1 MAKLKILNTL
11 LILFCSSLLF
21 FFIERLLW
29 GEEANLEDK
38 VTALFVLFIPLISL
52 TIFTLG
58 NIPGLF
64 YFLFISLISNRF
76 INYYQTTYIT
86 PLLGITFGVGVLS
99 AFAENKFLLS
109 IKEYKKNLLNLRERI
124 DKYILEEEEKT
135 RLQSLLTRRFERLFR
150 LKFMAEE
157 LSITL
162 DVNRVIKSAEQR
174 IWEIIPSTENFL
186 IYLVG
191 DELGEMD
198 NPRITH
204 SLLKTRRGLQNQE
217 LELDIFDRWILRSY
231 KNLLVNDVQKDFRFS
246 PETVEDLKREFRAL
260 LACPLT
266 SEGKILGVVRLE
278 SSLPGS
284 FTPDDLRMLDIFSD
298 LVTVGVENAYLY
310 QKTEILAKIDGLTG
324 LFLPRYLYTRIEEVM
339 AKAKEFS
346 LLMLDLDHFKDY
358 NDRYGHIAG
367 DIMLKKIAQLLLTHL
382 SGEDFAVRYGGEEFL
397 LVLVDKSKEKAIEL
411 AQKIRENVEK
421 EIFYLRREATRL
433 TISIGI
439 AAYPRE
445 GRTKEELIH
454 KADEW
459 LYFAKEK
466 GRNRIA
472 YAGMK

>member
-324 LFLPRYLYTRIEEVM
+324 LFLPRY
-339 AKAKEFS
+339 
-346 LLMLDLDHFKDY
+346 
-358 NDRYGHIAG
+358 
-367 DIMLKKIAQLLLTHL
+367 
-382 SGEDFAVRYGGEEFL
+382 
-397 LVLVDKSKEKAIEL
+397 
-411 AQKIRENVEK
+411 
-421 EIFYLRREATRL
+421 
-433 TISIGI
+433 
-439 AAYPRE
+439 
-445 GRTKEELIH
+445 
-454 KADEW
+454 
-459 LYFAKEK
+459 
-466 GRNRIA
+466 
-472 YAGMK
+472 